1 MSVQSFIFGPGQKYK
16 TQEDLDRA
24 RAMVRDMYGNIG
36 SPRTIGEGLSA
47 LGDGIMANVMNRRI
61 AQGQGEFDKNRASA
75 DAGFLSGMS
84 GLGAPAFP
92 SSVAAGGSPT
102 APAATGVQAPDAE
115 ASALPS
121 SLLGALDKTEG
132 GGNYDTL
139 YGNAQRNGGAF
150 SGINVSQMPIKDVL
164 AFSDPNGRYAQSVKS
179 QIGRVATPMGRHQI
193 VGTTLRN
200 AVDQMGI
207 DPNTPF
213 DRNTQDAIATH
224 LARSRISAAGTM
236 EGKIA
241 GLRSEWAG
249 LKNVPDAQLAQIVN
263 DLENG
268 KSTSQPTQVASL
280 DPSSGMEQA
289 YAPTRPR
296 QSAAVQAIN
305 QVAPQQ
311 NNYPEAGKVAPVD
324 WTDQPQFSVAAG
336 MQFAN
341 GQPPQGQQMAPLPP
355 QQAQTPQAGQ
365 DGRLPGV
372 SDAMLRANDQMMG
385 GMFAPQGQQ
394 PVQIADNGGYF
405 PPTPSMADAP
415 AQQPQQNGNRLEFY
429 ARQMSNPFLS
439 PEMKKLALY
448 QYQQEAERQQQASD
462 PMRQLQLQKGQ
473 LEIDALKRG
482 KSALLNAGNGQLY
495 NPNTGQWITAPD
507 SGKDKET
514 TDIQNYNFAK
524 QNDGYS
530 GTLADWVN
538 NVKRGKNSAT
548 VNGNTIDLESLPPV
562 SLNEQG
568 APDPASQAEF
578 LSKLPTSLRAQV
590 QGISEGRI
598 PIEKVTSMRGGER
611 QELARIVSLFDP
623 TFDMSQSGAR
633 VAIRK
638 DYASGEMAKLAA
650 SSNLAL
656 QHAGGMLDAAEKL
669 DNGQYPWVNAAGN
682 YFASK
687 TGQGAQSA
695 FETYRLGVADE
706 LGKAF
711 HGVGAVPVETV
722 KEWKNAISTSSSPEQ
737 LRSAVDAAVHM
748 LAARTETYNQRYRNV
763 MGQDAPSFLTPESV
777 KTLTKL
783 GIDPSTLD
791 PRYVDKSAG
800 KNTPAPLGAGTTS
813 GGLKWS
819 IEQ

>member
-16 TQEDLDRA
+16 TQEDLDRG
-24 RAMVRDMYGNIG
+24 RAMVRDIYGNIG

-61 AQGQGEFDKNRASA
+61 SQGQGEFDKNRASA
-75 DAGFLSGMS
+75 DSSFLSGMS
-84 GLGAPAFP
+84 GLNAPAFP

-150 SGINVSQMPIKDVL
+150 SSINVSQMPIKDVL
-164 AFSDPNGRYAQSVKS
+164 TFSDPNGRYAQSVKS

-200 AVDQMGI
+200 AVDQMGL

-224 LARSRISAAGTM
+224 LARSRVSSAGTM

-241 GLRSEWAG
+241 GLRAEWAG

-268 KSTSQPTQVASL
+268 RSTSQPTQVASL

-289 YAPTRPR
+289 YAPARP
-296 QSAAVQAIN
+296 QPNAAAQAIN

-324 WTDQPQFSVAAG
+324 WTDQPQYSVAAG

-341 GQPPQGQQMAPLPP
+341 DQQPQSQQMAALPP
-355 QQAQTPQAGQ
+355 QQPQTPQVGQ

-394 PVQIADNGGYF
+394 PVQVADNGGYF
-405 PPTPSMADAP
+405 PPAPDASQSTQ
-415 AQQPQQNGNRLEFY
+415 QQPRQNGNQLEFY

-448 QYQQEAERQQQASD
+448 QYQQEAERQQKASD
-462 PMRQLQLQKGQ
+462 PMYQLNLQKGQ
-473 LEIDALKRG
+473 MEIDALKRG

-495 NPNTGQWITAPD
+495 NPNTNQWITAPD
-507 SGKDKET
+507 SGKEKET
-514 TDIQNYNFAK
+514 TDIQNYNYAK
-524 QNDGYS
+524 QNNGYT

-538 NVKRGKNSAT
+538 GVKRGKNSAT
-548 VNGNTIDLESLPPV
+548 VNGNTIDLENLPPV
-562 SLNEQG
+562 SMNEQG

-611 QELARIVSLFDP
+611 QKLARIVSLFDP
-623 TFDMSQSGAR
+623 TFDMSQAGAR

-650 SSNLAL
+650 SSNLVL

-737 LRSAVDAAVHM
+737 LRAAVDAAVHM
-748 LAARTETYNQRYRNV
+748 LAARTETYNQRYKNV

-777 KTLTKL
+777 KTLTKM
-783 GIDPSTLD
+783 GIDASVLD

-800 KNTPAPLGAGTTS
+800 KGSQPVNINGYTI
-813 GGLKWS
+813 KKV
-819 IEQ
+819 Q

>member
-24 RAMVRDMYGNIG
+24 RAMVRDIYGNSG

-61 AQGQGEFDKNRASA
+61 SQGQGEFDKNRASA
-75 DAGFLSGMS
+75 DSSFLSGMS
-84 GLGAPAFP
+84 SLSAPAFP

-102 APAATGVQAPDAE
+102 APAATGMGGVGADVVTNGLIERGFAPHV
-115 ASALPS
+115 
-121 SLLGALDKTEG
+121 
-132 GGNYDTL
+132 
-139 YGNAQRNGGAF
+139 AQGITMNLQDESGLNP
-150 SGINVSQMPIKDVL
+150 GINEKNPTVSGSRGGFGL
-164 AFSDPNGRYAQSVKS
+164 AQWTGSR
-179 QIGRVATPMGRHQI
+179 RVALERAANEAGVP
-193 VGTTLRN
+193 VN
-200 AVDQMGI
+200 
-207 DPNTPF
+207 
-213 DRNTQDAIATH
+213 DRNFQLDFLTNELKGPESRAMASLSAAKTPGEAAAAFVRDFERPAAQH
-224 LARSRISAAGTM
+224 LASR
-236 EGKIA
+236 
-241 GLRSEWAG
+241 
-249 LKNVPDAQLAQIVN
+249 
-263 DLENG
+263 
-268 KSTSQPTQVASL
+268 TSKYLGNNPAPVQTASL
-280 DPSSGMEQA
+280 DPSVGMEQA
-289 YAPTRPR
+289 YAPAPSKAGALAYVNDPNNRVSQQIGQTTEQALARPDA
-296 QSAAVQAIN
+296 QAAIN
-305 QVAPQQ
+305 QIAPQR

-324 WTDQPQFSVAAG
+324 WTDQPQYSVAAG

-341 GQPPQGQQMAPLPP
+341 DQQPQGQQVASLPP
-355 QQAQTPQAGQ
+355 PQPQTPQAGQ

-394 PVQIADNGGYF
+394 PVQVADNGGYF
-405 PPTPSMADAP
+405 PPAPDASQP
-415 AQQPQQNGNRLEFY
+415 TQQQPRQNGNQLEFY

-448 QYQQEAERQQQASD
+448 QYQQEAERQQKASD
-462 PMRQLQLQKGQ
+462 PMYQLNLQKGQ
-473 LEIDALKRG
+473 MEIDALKRG

-495 NPNTGQWITAPD
+495 NPNTNEWITAPD
-507 SGKDKET
+507 SGKEKET
-514 TDIQNYNFAK
+514 TDIQNYNYAK
-524 QNDGYS
+524 QNNGYT

-538 NVKRGKNSAT
+538 GVKRGKNSAT
-548 VNGNTIDLESLPPV
+548 VNGNTIDLENLPPV
-562 SLNEQG
+562 SMNEQG
-568 APDPASQAEF
+568 TPDPASQAEF

-623 TFDMSQSGAR
+623 TFDMSQAGAR

-737 LRSAVDAAVHM
+737 LRAAVDAAVHM
-748 LAARTETYNQRYRNV
+748 LAARTETYNQRYKNV

-777 KTLTKL
+777 KTLTKM
-783 GIDPSTLD
+783 GIDASVLD

-800 KNTPAPLGAGTTS
+800 KGSQPVNINGYTI
-813 GGLKWS
+813 KKV
-819 IEQ
+819 Q